1 MHISEGIL
9 SGGVLAAGWAG
20 TVAGISY
27 GLKRTNPDKI
37 IQTALISSAFFLAS
51 LVNIRIGPSST
62 HLTLLAP
69 MGLILGH
76 AVFPAVFTA
85 LLLQALLFGFG
96 GLLVLGVNS
105 FVMGFASL
113 ATYLVFGRMIRES
126 SGRVKIITLSFMAGA
141 FAVVIA
147 AVIAGMFLM
156 FTDSNFAGAV
166 KVLLIAHI
174 PVAIAEGIVTA
185 FLVMWLKR
193 SAPEFLS

>member
-9 SGGVLAAGWAG
+9 SGGVLALGWAG
-20 TVAGISY
+20 TIAGVSF
-27 GLKRTNPDKI
+27 GLKKTDPDKI

-51 LVNIRIGPSST
+51 LVNVRIGPSST

-76 AVFPAVFTA
+76 AVFPAVIVA

-96 GLLVLGVNS
+96 GILVLGANT
-105 FVMGFASL
+105 FVMGAASL
-113 ATYLVFGRMIRES
+113 VTYIIFGKAVRES
-126 SGRVKIITLSFMAGA
+126 SGRVKVIALSFMAGVL
-141 FAVVIA
+141 AVVIA

-156 FTDSNFAGAV
+156 ITDSDFSGAV
-166 KVLLIAHI
+166 KLLLMANI
-174 PVAIAEGIVTA
+174 PVALIEGAVTS
-185 FLVMWLKR
+185 FLVIWLKR

>member
-20 TVAGISY
+20 TIAGVSY
-27 GLKRTNPDKI
+27 GLKKTNPDKI

-76 AVFPAVFTA
+76 AVFPAVIVA
-85 LLLQALLFGFG
+85 LLLQAILFGFG
-96 GLLVLGVNS
+96 GLLVLGVNA

-113 ATYLVFGRMIRES
+113 VTYIIFGRMIRES
-126 SGRVKIITLSFMAGA
+126 SGRYRVITLSFMAGA

-147 AVIAGMFLM
+147 ACLAGMFLM
-156 FTDSNFAGAV
+156 MTDPDFSRSV
-166 KVLLIAHI
+166 KILLTVHI
-174 PVAIAEGIVTA
+174 PVAVVEGIVTA
-185 FLVMWLKR
+185 FLVMWLKK

>member
-9 SGGVLAAGWAG
+9 SGGVLAVGWAG
-20 TVAGISY
+20 TIAGVSY
-27 GLKRTNPDKI
+27 GLRKTNTDKI

-51 LVNIRIGPSST
+51 LVNIRTGPSST

-85 LLLQALLFGFG
+85 LLLQALLFHFG
-96 GLLVLGVNS
+96 GLLVLGVNT

-113 ATYLVFGRMIRES
+113 ATYLVFGRMIRKGS
-126 SGRVKIITLSFMAGA
+126 WVITLSFMAGA
-141 FAVVIA
+141 FAVMIA

-156 FTDSNFAGAV
+156 ITDSNFAGAV
-166 KVLLIAHI
+166 KLLLIAHA
-174 PVAIAEGIVTA
+174 PVAVVEGCVTS

-193 SAPEFLS
+193 AAPEFLS

>member
-9 SGGVLAAGWAG
+9 SGGVLAMGWAG
-20 TVAGISY
+20 TAAGVSF
-27 GLKRTNPDKI
+27 GLKKTDPDKI

-51 LVNIRIGPSST
+51 LVNVRIGPSSS

-76 AVFPAVFTA
+76 AVFPAVIVA

-96 GLLVLGVNS
+96 GILVLGANT
-105 FVMGFASL
+105 FVMGAASL
-113 ATYLVFGRMIRES
+113 VTYIIFGKAVRES
-126 SGRVKIITLSFMAGA
+126 SGRVKVIALSFMAGVL
-141 FAVVIA
+141 AVVIA

-156 FTDSNFAGAV
+156 ITDSDFSGAV
-166 KVLLIAHI
+166 KLLLMAHI
-174 PVAIAEGIVTA
+174 PVALVEGIVTA
-185 FLVMWLKR
+185 FLVVWLKR

>member
-9 SGGVLAAGWAG
+9 SGGVLAVGWAG
-20 TVAGISY
+20 TIAGVSY
-27 GLKRTNPDKI
+27 GLRKTNTDKI

-51 LVNIRIGPSST
+51 LVNIRTGPSST

-96 GLLVLGVNS
+96 GLLVLGVNT

-113 ATYLVFGRMIRES
+113 ATYLVFGRMIRKGS
-126 SGRVKIITLSFMAGA
+126 WVITMSFMAGA
-141 FAVVIA
+141 FAVMIA
-147 AVIAGMFLM
+147 AVIAGMLLM
-156 FTDSNFAGAV
+156 MTDSNFAGAV
-166 KVLLIAHI
+166 KLLLIAHA
-174 PVAIAEGIVTA
+174 PVAVAEGCVTS

-193 SAPEFLS
+193 AAPEFLS

>member
-9 SGGVLAAGWAG
+9 SGGVLAVGWAG
-20 TVAGISY
+20 TIAGVSY
-27 GLKRTNPDKI
+27 GLRKTNTDKI

-51 LVNIRIGPSST
+51 LVNIRTGPSST

-85 LLLQALLFGFG
+85 LLLQALLFHFG
-96 GLLVLGVNS
+96 GLLVLGVNT

-113 ATYLVFGRMIRES
+113 ATYLVFGRMIRKGS
-126 SGRVKIITLSFMAGA
+126 WVITLSFMAGA
-141 FAVVIA
+141 FAVMIA
-147 AVIAGMFLM
+147 AVIAGMLLM
-156 FTDSNFAGAV
+156 ITDSNFAGAV
-166 KVLLIAHI
+166 KLLLIAHA
-174 PVAIAEGIVTA
+174 PVAVVEGCVTS

-193 SAPEFLS
+193 AAPEFLS

>member
-9 SGGVLAAGWAG
+9 SGGMLAVGWAG
-20 TVAGISY
+20 TVAGVSF

-51 LVNIRIGPSST
+51 LVNVRIGPSST

-69 MGLILGH
+69 MGIILGH

-96 GLLVLGVNS
+96 GILVLGVNT
-105 FVMGFASL
+105 FVMGTASL
-113 ATYLVFGRMIRES
+113 AAYLIFGRAIRES
-126 SGRVKIITLSFMAGA
+126 TGHFRVIALSFMAGA
-141 FAVVIA
+141 L
-147 AVIAGMFLM
+147 AVIIGACMAGMFLM
-156 FTDSNFAGAV
+156 MTDANFAGAV
-166 KVLLIAHI
+166 KVLMIAHI
-174 PVAIAEGIVTA
+174 PVAVIEGAVTS
-185 FLVMWLKR
+185 FLVMWLKK

>member
-9 SGGVLAAGWAG
+9 SGGVLAVGWAG

-27 GLKRTNPDKI
+27 GLRKTNTDKI

-62 HLTLLAP
+62 HLMLLAP

-96 GLLVLGVNS
+96 GLLVLGANS
-105 FVMGFASL
+105 FVMGSASL
-113 ATYLVFGRMIRES
+113 VTYLVFGKAVRAAENRS
-126 SGRVKIITLSFMAGA
+126 KIITLSFMAGA
-141 FAVVIA
+141 IAVVIA

-156 FTDSNFAGAV
+156 LTDSNFAGAV
-166 KVLLIAHI
+166 KVLLITHI
-174 PVAIAEGIVTA
+174 PVAVAEGIVTA

>member
-9 SGGVLAAGWAG
+9 SGGVLAVGWAG
-20 TVAGISY
+20 TIAGVSY
-27 GLKRTNPDKI
+27 GLKKTNPDKI

-96 GLLVLGVNS
+96 GILVLGANA
-105 FVMGFASL
+105 FVMGSASL
-113 ATYLVFGRMIRES
+113 VTHIIFGRAIRES
-126 SGRVKIITLSFMAGA
+126 AVRTRVITLSFMAGA

-156 FTDSNFAGAV
+156 MTDANFSGAV
-166 KVLLIAHI
+166 KVLLMAHI
-174 PVAIAEGIVTA
+174 PVEIVEGIVTA
-185 FLVMWLKR
+185 FLVMWLKK

>member
-9 SGGVLAAGWAG
+9 SGGVLAVGWAG
-20 TVAGISY
+20 TIAGVSY
-27 GLKRTNPDKI
+27 GLRKTNTDKI

-51 LVNIRIGPSST
+51 LVNIRTGPSST

-85 LLLQALLFGFG
+85 LLLQALLFHFG
-96 GLLVLGVNS
+96 GLLVLGVNT
-105 FVMGFASL
+105 FVMASASL
-113 ATYLVFGRMIRES
+113 ATYLVFGRMIRKGS
-126 SGRVKIITLSFMAGA
+126 WVITMSFMAGA

-156 FTDSNFAGAV
+156 ITDSNFAGAV
-166 KVLLIAHI
+166 KLLLIAHA
-174 PVAIAEGIVTA
+174 PVAVVEGCVTS

-193 SAPEFLS
+193 AAPEFLS

>member
-1 MHISEGIL
+1 M
-9 SGGVLAAGWAG
+9 
-20 TVAGISY
+20 
-27 GLKRTNPDKI
+27 
-37 IQTALISSAFFLAS
+37 
-51 LVNIRIGPSST
+51 NIRIGPSST

-96 GLLVLGVNS
+96 GILVLGANA
-105 FVMGFASL
+105 FVMGSASL
-113 ATYLVFGRMIRES
+113 VTYLVFGRMIRES
-126 SGRVKIITLSFMAGA
+126 SGRYRVIVLSFMAGA

-156 FTDSNFAGAV
+156 ITDSNFAGAV
-166 KVLLIAHI
+166 KILLIAHV
-174 PVAIAEGIVTA
+174 PVAIVEGIVTA

>member
-9 SGGVLAAGWAG
+9 SGGVLAVGWAG
-20 TVAGISY
+20 TIAGVSY
-27 GLKRTNPDKI
+27 GLRKTNTDKI

-51 LVNIRIGPSST
+51 LVNIRTGPSST

-85 LLLQALLFGFG
+85 LLLQALLFHFG
-96 GLLVLGVNS
+96 GLLVLGVNT

-113 ATYLVFGRMIRES
+113 ATYLVFGRMIRKGS
-126 SGRVKIITLSFMAGA
+126 WVITLSFMAGA
-141 FAVVIA
+141 FAVMIA

-156 FTDSNFAGAV
+156 MTDSNFAGAV
-166 KVLLIAHI
+166 KVLLFAHA
-174 PVAIAEGIVTA
+174 PVAVIEGCVTS

-193 SAPEFLS
+193 AAPEFLS

>member
-9 SGGVLAAGWAG
+9 SGGVLALGWAG
-20 TVAGISY
+20 TIAGVSF
-27 GLKRTNPDKI
+27 GLKKTNPGKI

-51 LVNIRIGPSST
+51 LVNVRIGPSST

-76 AVFPAVFTA
+76 AVFPAVIVA

-96 GLLVLGVNS
+96 GILVLGVNA

-113 ATYLVFGRMIRES
+113 VTYIIFGRAIRES
-126 SGRVKIITLSFMAGA
+126 SGRLRVIILSFMAGA
-141 FAVVIA
+141 FAVMTA
-147 AVIAGMFLM
+147 ACIAGIFLM
-156 FTDSNFAGAV
+156 ITDSNFAGAV
-166 KVLLIAHI
+166 KILLIAHL
-174 PVAIAEGIVTA
+174 PIAVVEGIVTA
-185 FLVMWLKR
+185 FLVMWLKK